1 MYLVEKIGNLILI
14 TLEGDVTDEEIDTIK
29 SKLQKIAEVA
39 TDDVVVSFNFSQ
51 QKGNRMSFTT
61 EMKINELLKFCHL
74 AGVRVYSYRFD

>member
-29 SKLQKIAEVA
+29 SKLKKIAEVA

-74 AGVRVYSYRFD
+74 SGVRVYSYRFD

>member
-14 TLEGDVTDEEIDTIK
+14 TLEGEVTDEEIDTIK
-29 SKLQKIAEVA
+29 VKLKKLAEVA

-51 QKGNRMSFTT
+51 KKGMRMSFIM

-74 AGVRVYSYRFD
+74 SGLRVYSYRFD